1 MYEKIPTSHKFPEYP
16 EGQMQVMILPSVS
29 THCPPCRQGALL
41 QGLGAFW
48 QYIPEKPGGHTH
60 LDPDTRS
67 FKKRGRKQ
75 SKKRII

>member
-1 MYEKIPTSHKFPEYP
+1 MYEKFPTSHKFPENP
-16 EGQMQVMILPSVS
+16 VGQTQVTVVSSVS
-29 THCPPCRQGALL
+29 THCPPCRQGALS

-48 QYIPEKPGGHTH
+48 QYVPEKLGGHTH

-75 SKKRII
+75 SKTQ